1 MLLNR
6 KLRAR
11 LKREWGQKP
20 AERQMDEDLIEDVS
34 LYWRSLAKNLPEYRQ
49 VDDITWNDL
58 DMNQVFQRMNFT
70 QSVVGSEALYAML
83 RDTGCE
89 DAELSAREKM
99 IRLFQTDEEARLEAQ
114 LALRYIGKSHFHGAI
129 GYMFTPE
136 KRYPAHGW
144 LYYLLSLLP
153 VVLIVA
159 GLLNAVFFIP
169 FMALVA
175 INIFAYYRT
184 SLTWQRE
191 INAVKHIASVL
202 NCAQRLCHSRCTALE
217 AVQQP
222 IRELTRQLHG
232 IRGWCTLLAAE
243 LPGELSILTDY
254 LRIIFMLKLLS
265 LCRIVGRLRNCNL
278 QMQELYQWI
287 GQIDACL
294 ALAALRTSNPGLC
307 QPVFVADK
315 VLDARDLTHPLVA
328 NAVANDCLWRRNAL
342 ITGSNASGKS
352 TFIKAVAIN
361 AILAQTVLTCYA
373 SSLRMCRARVMTSM
387 AVRDNILAGESY
399 FVAEIRSLKRI
410 LEAMSGAWTVFC
422 FVDEILR
429 GTNTVERIAASSSV
443 LADLEDR
450 HCLCM
455 AATHDVELTR
465 MLQSAYANWHF
476 REQIT
481 PAGVAFTYRL
491 CEGPASSRNA
501 IALLEQ
507 MGFPPQVVQNA
518 KSAIRRFER
527 EGRWR

>member
-58 DMNQVFQRMNFT
+58 DMSQVFQRMNFT

-159 GLLNAVFFIP
+159 GLFNAVFFIP

-222 IRELTRQLHG
+222 IRKLTRQLHG

-254 LRIIFMLKLLS
+254 LRIIFMLNMLS

-287 GQIDACL
+287 GRIDACL

-315 VLDARDLTHPLVA
+315 VLDARDLTHPLIA
-328 NAVANDCLWRRNAL
+328 NAVANDCLWRQNTL

-507 MGFPPQVVQNA
+507 MGFSTQVVQNA
-518 KSAIRRFER
+518 KSAIRRFES